1 MQTRQ
6 YRNLADTIRS
16 VQGGKK
22 PAIQQPIVESV
33 EAPETPGISNDLV
46 EGITEIIADAE
57 ARLGTQFTAEEI
69 TYSTNYILE
78 QLKATALV
86 EAVQNYVGF
95 ELNEDEIAYVFNT
108 LNESLGE

>member
-6 YRNLADTIRS
+6 HRNLNEAIRS
-16 VQGGKK
+16 VQTGNRQV
-22 PAIQQPIVESV
+22 ARQPIVESV
-33 EAPETPGISNDLV
+33 ETPVESNIPGELV
-46 EGITEIIADAE
+46 EGITQIIADAE

-69 TYSTNYILE
+69 AYSTNYILE
-78 QLKATALV
+78 QVRATALV

-108 LNESLGE
+108 LNESIGE